1 MSGIHQW
8 PVDTPHQGQWRGA
21 LVFFICAWKKRW
33 SEQSGGRRFETPSLP
48 FWRHCN
54 EQSDLQNACC
64 PLQWRHNGTDSV
76 SNHQPHDCLP
86 NRFFRRRSK
95 KTSKLLVTGL
105 CAGNSP
111 GTGEFPA
118 QMASYAK
125 NVSIWWRHHVLG
137 ETTCR
142 QLYDT
147 GYVMQNWFIMRL
159 LHLKPLNYIC
169 ALNHIS
175 MISSFGHVSVSYNV

>member
-1 MSGIHQW
+1 MRGIHQW
-8 PVDTPHQGQWRGA
+8 PVDTPHQGQWHGA
-21 LVFFICAWKKRW
+21 LVFFICAWKKRL
-33 SEQSGGRRFETPSLP
+33 SEQSGGFETPSLP

-54 EQSDLQNACC
+54 EQSDLQNTCC

-86 NRFFRRRSK
+86 NRSFRRRSK

-118 QMASYAK
+118 Q
-125 NVSIWWRHHVLG
+125 NW
-137 ETTCR
+137 
-142 QLYDT
+142 QLREKCFHLMTSSCARRNNLSTAIRDT

-175 MISSFGHVSVSYNV
+175 MISSFGHVFVSYNV